1 VKLSGALPTG
11 RAARIVLMVAVG
23 AYANS
28 SFNGFA
34 YDDEAIVV
42 RHDVVTEGRVVDAL
56 SSSYWPEVV
65 RGSGLYRPV
74 TLSGFAL
81 EWRLWNGHPAGF
93 HLVNIAVHAAVSL
106 MVFFLVLEM
115 SAPIPALVGGAL
127 FSAHPVHSE
136 AVANVVVA

>member
-1 VKLSGALPTG
+1 MKFNGAIPTR
-11 RAARIVLMVAVG
+11 RAGLLVLLVAVG
-23 AYANS
+23 AFANS
-28 SFNGFA
+28 ALNGFA

-65 RGSGLYRPV
+65 RGSGLYRPI
-74 TLSGFAL
+74 TLSSFAL

-93 HLVNIAVHAAVSL
+93 HLMNIAVHAAVSL

-115 SAPIPALVGGAL
+115 SAPIPALVGGGPL
-127 FSAHPVHSE
+127 RRPSRS
-136 AVANVVVA
+136 